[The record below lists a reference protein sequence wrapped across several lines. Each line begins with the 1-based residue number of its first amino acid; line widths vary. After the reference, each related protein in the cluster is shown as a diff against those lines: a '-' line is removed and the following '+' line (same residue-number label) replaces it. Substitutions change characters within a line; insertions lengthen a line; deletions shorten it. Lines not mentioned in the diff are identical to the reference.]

1 MEDTVSPPE
10 NLISLIVFFI
20 LMALLLALTIV
31 FIYTYSRKKI
41 LNEAIKRKEL
51 EIAHKNELLYATLMA
66 QEEER
71 QTIARDLHDDV
82 GATLNIINMNINKV
96 KESATNQQ
104 QETVSAVAV
113 LTTKTI
119 HSVRQMAHK
128 LLPPILEKFGL
139 AAAINELFD
148 EVSVSGDIKVTHQLD
163 LDESHLDE
171 KQQLNIFRITQE
183 LVNNTIKHSSA
194 TEITF
199 ELTASNKGL
208 YYSYQDNGVGFD
220 ITEAKKGL
228 GMQNLENRVE
238 MLNGTLKVKTEK
250 GKGFGVLILTQYQ
263 HAATN

>member
-1 MEDTVSPPE
+1 MENATSTPE
-10 NLISLIVFFI
+10 NIISLIVFFI

-41 LNEAIKRKEL
+41 LNETIKRKEL

-96 KESATNQQ
+96 KESATTGQ
-104 QETVSAVAV
+104 QETVDAVAG

-119 HSVRQMAHK
+119 QSVRQMAHK

-148 EVSVSGDIKVTHQLD
+148 EVALSGDIKVNPQLD
-163 LDESHLDE
+163 LDESYLNKE
-171 KQQLNIFRITQE
+171 QQLNLFRITQE
-183 LVNNTIKHSSA
+183 LVNNTIKHSQA

-199 ELTASNKGL
+199 ELTTSGKGL
-208 YYSYQDNGVGFD
+208 YYSYQDNGIGFD
-220 ITEAKKGL
+220 ASEEKKGL

-250 GKGFGVLILTQYQ
+250 GKGFGVLILTQHQ
-263 HAATN
+263 HA